1 MAKKLVNMMLAAAL
15 VLTHAGAPA
24 EDIDLFVGGNP
35 PDPNSL
41 PNVLIIV
48 DNTANWGSGA
58 NPQPFTNEKAALV
71 STFNA
76 LPTGDG
82 GVAKFR
88 VGIMFA
94 AETGAPNN
102 NISGGYVRAAVR
114 PMTAANKTIYSAFLN
129 NIDSNADKGNGGES
143 SLVMAEA
150 HRYLTGGVPVAGNNK
165 AKADYAGN
173 VYAGTTAQ
181 SRAVWALP
189 GNALNSV
196 SGSPYNAPPPTG
208 NCGKTFIIYLS
219 NGPAQ
224 DNTTVINASKAM
236 LTAAGGS
243 TTEIPLSPADS
254 QGNVIDEWARFLNG
268 NMGVVTYTID
278 INPGTTGQGPGWTA
292 LLRSAANVGKG
303 KYFAVNSAT
312 GGGDKIAE
320 ALLSIFGEI
329 QSENSAFASASLPVS
344 VNTQGTY
351 LNQVFIGMFRPD
363 STPRWFGN
371 LKQYQFRADVD
382 ALGNIVSLQ
391 LADKNNEPVIN
402 PLNGFISPCA
412 RSFWSTADTYWPN
425 DYFGACP
432 ATDLRS
438 NSPDGEIV
446 EKGAAAQR
454 LRTQLAALVSVGDR
468 TVYTCSACGDG
479 STLQSFNTST
489 ASIAALGVASAA
501 EQGTLIN
508 WVRGANNAAGEPVT
522 NPAAIRAS
530 VHGDVVHARPL
541 AIDYGGTTGVV
552 VFYGG
557 NDGMLRA
564 IGGNKP
570 DASGNEL
577 WAFIAPEHYDRLKRL
592 RNNTPLVSFPN
603 APPGATAKDY
613 FFDGPIGTYRS
624 GSTVWIYPTMRRGG
638 SHVYAFNVSDP
649 AAPSLKWKRG
659 PAELPNVGQ
668 AWSEPKVVK
677 VAGYPL
683 ASATKSPVILMGG
696 GYDACEDQDA
706 APVTACT
713 SPKGNRVYVI
723 DANSG
728 TVLKSLGAGGADGD
742 AILRSVAADV
752 TPVDS
757 DYDGYVDVAYA
768 VDTAAN
774 IYRIDIGSNA
784 PANWTVKRIASLGC
798 TTSAE
803 CARKFLHAPEVVVGA
818 GYNAVLVG
826 SGNRERPLLS
836 NAAAQVDN
844 GFFMVKDDRTAA
856 QPLIETADLLEVNP
870 DVPLDADQ
878 QAALAA
884 PTNKGWFVKFGT
896 GVCTT
901 EVTANCHDKEQV
913 VTSAVVVAGVAYFST
928 HTPTEA
934 SQCGANLGLARGYA
948 VNFMD
953 ASAANGDSL
962 YSTFAGGGLPPSP
975 VAGVVSVALTGADGT
990 PVTNPDGTPATANV
1004 PFVIGGGGVSG
1015 IDPTLVEVNPS
1026 GVRGRVYWY
1035 IQQ

>member
-1 MAKKLVNMMLAAAL
+1 MARKLVNMMLAAAL

-82 GVAKFR
+82 GAAKFR

-94 AETGAPNN
+94 AETGNPNN
-102 NISGGYVRAAVR
+102 NIDGGYVRAAIR
-114 PMTAANKTIYSAFLN
+114 PMTAANKTIYSAFVN
-129 NIDSNADKGNGGES
+129 SIDSNADKGNGGTA

-150 HRYLTGGVPVAGNNK
+150 HRYLTGGVPSAGNNK
-165 AKADYAGN
+165 VKADYTGN
-173 VYAGTTAQ
+173 EFAGTTPQ

-189 GNALNSV
+189 GNALSSF

-208 NCGKTFIIYLS
+208 DCGKTFIIYLS
-219 NGPAQ
+219 NGPSQ
-224 DNTTVINASKAM
+224 DNNSALSQSNAM
-236 LTAAGGS
+236 LAAAGGS
-243 TTEIPLSPADS
+243 TTQIPLSPNGS
-254 QGNVIDEWARFLNG
+254 QGNVVDEWARFLNT

-278 INPGTTGQGPGWTA
+278 VNPGTTGQGPGWSA
-292 LLRSAANVGKG
+292 LLRSAADVGKG

-312 GGGDKIAE
+312 GGGDKIVE
-320 ALLSIFGEI
+320 ALLSIFSEI

-363 STPRWFGN
+363 ATPRWFGN
-371 LKQYQFRADVD
+371 LKQYQLRADVD
-382 ALGNIVSLQ
+382 ASGNVVSLR

-402 PLNGFISPCA
+402 PLNGFISPCS
-412 RSFWSTADTYWPN
+412 RSFWSTDDVYWPS
-425 DYFGACP
+425 DYFGTCVSAN
-432 ATDLRS
+432 LSS
-438 NSPDGEIV
+438 NAPDGEIV

-454 LRTQLAALVSVGDR
+454 LRSQLNALGVGGRSVL
-468 TVYTCSACGDG
+468 TCSTCGG
-479 STLQSFNTST
+479 GALLSFNTDT
-489 ASIAALGVASAA
+489 ASIAALGVANDT
-501 EQGTLIN
+501 EQSTLIN
-508 WVRGANNAAGEPVT
+508 WVRGANNAAGEPT
-522 NPAAIRAS
+522 TTPATIRAS
-530 VHGDVVHARPL
+530 VHGDVVHSRPL

-564 IGGNKP
+564 IDGNKP
-570 DASGNEL
+570 DSSGGEL
-577 WAFIAPEHYDRLKRL
+577 WSFVAPEHYGRLKRL
-592 RNNTPLVSFPN
+592 RNNTPAVSFPN
-603 APPGATAKDY
+603 AAPGATPKDY
-613 FFDGPIGTYRS
+613 FFDGPIGAYRS

-638 SHVYAFNVSDP
+638 SHVYAFDVSTP
-649 AAPSLKWKRG
+649 TAPTLKWKRG

-668 AWSEPKVVK
+668 TWSEPKIVK

-683 ASATKSPVILMGG
+683 ASATKSPLIIMGG
-696 GYDACEDQDA
+696 GYDPCEDQDA
-706 APVTACT
+706 APNTACT
-713 SPKGNRVYVI
+713 APKGNRVYVI
-723 DANSG
+723 DADTG
-728 TVLKSLGAGGADGD
+728 AVLKSLGVGGADGD

-757 DYDGYVDVAYA
+757 NFDGYIDVAYA

-774 IYRIDIGSNA
+774 IYRIDIGNND

-798 TTSAE
+798 SSSAE
-803 CARKFLHAPEVVVGA
+803 CARKFLHAPEVVVMGDH
-818 GYNAVLVG
+818 NAVLVG
-826 SGNRERPLLS
+826 SGNRERPLMT
-836 NAAAQVDN
+836 NAAANVDN
-844 GFFMVKDDRTAA
+844 GFFMVKDDRSAG
-856 QPLIETADLLEVNP
+856 QPLITITNLVDVDP

-878 QAALAA
+878 QAALA
-884 PTNKGWFVKFGT
+884 TSKGWFIRFGT
-896 GVCTT
+896 GKCANAQTP
-901 EVTANCHDKEQV
+901 NCHDKEQV

-928 HTPTEA
+928 HTPTPA

-948 VNFMD
+948 VNFMN
-953 ASAANGDSL
+953 ATAANGDSL

-975 VAGVVSVALTGADGT
+975 VPAVVTVALTGVDGK
-990 PVTNPDGTPATANV
+990 PVTNPDGSPVTANV
-1004 PFVIGGGGVSG
+1004 PVVIGGGGVSG
-1015 IDPTLVEVNPS
+1015 IDPSLVKVNPS